1 MEKVFRTPLNYEIF
15 KTKYSHD
22 GCETWEDLSRTLV
35 NQVCGPEGADL
46 PKDVKDGIY
55 EIIRDMKFIPG
66 GRYLYYAGRK
76 VKFYN
81 NCFSGTTGIVT
92 NHGLLPM
99 KEVFRLQESGR
110 RVEILS
116 PVDGRFKNAKMHKH
130 GVQDVYRLV
139 FAPLRGRSKITY
151 EVEATEDHKWAL
163 IDGGQTTN
171 LSIGDVVP
179 ANKYYAGRDDV
190 GFLHGFMFGDGNRH
204 GQLRLCSDKDQQ
216 YVAFFQCMN
225 QVTITYPEFADG
237 DPVIYASHKIDWKK
251 LPENKNPAYIASFI
265 EGWIAADGS
274 DDRMLCSVDKEA
286 LEWFRKNAI
295 HAGIVIS
302 GELREQVRDVNIG
315 EYYYQNHSIFIQ
327 NFSRGEK
334 WNGFKLIEKE
344 WIGEEEVYCPFEPEY
359 NRIVID
365 HGIDTFNCYLL
376 RAEEDT
382 REDWADLSWKSE
394 SCLITGGGIGIDYSV
409 YRPSGAT
416 ISRTGGTASG
426 PVPKML
432 MVNEIGRRVMQGGS
446 RRSAIYASLNW
457 QHGDIPSFLT
467 VKDWHKMPIAGT
479 EKTYWDVKN
488 LDWNFPAPLD
498 MTNISVNYDTAW
510 LMNYYK
516 TGDVGD
522 VFKKNVEQA
531 LATGEPG
538 FSFNFFD
545 KENETLRN
553 APVSADTWVLT
564 DDGYRQIRD
573 IIEEEVRVWT
583 GRQYAKT
590 VFKKTKESVN
600 TVVVN
605 MSGGRAIKA
614 DPDHEFLVENW
625 TGKGKNRRLSGIIKV
640 KAKDLQKGQIL
651 HTSYPTE
658 PAENVWEGDT
668 LAYWKGYA
676 YGDGSFNKHGADI
689 TLCSEASKVCG
700 VEMELDTFCSRFV
713 ESDARGYTR
722 AFIKDNWFSDK
733 SKSVYPT
740 ELSEREV
747 SLFLAGLFD
756 ADGSYDKELNLIRL
770 SSIHY
775 GFLEGVRRELEELG
789 IMSGITKAGHTTYSN
804 RQTYSLCINRGYT
817 KQFKELIPTI
827 RLKIVPKKEYR
838 KSVIKVISIQE
849 GPIEDVYCCDV
860 GVEEHSFMAEGV
872 IISNCTEVT
881 SADDSDVCNLGSV
894 NMSRIEDIDDFANVV
909 ELATIFL
916 LAGTIVADLPYEK
929 VARTREKNRRL
940 GLGLMGIHEWLIKRG
955 ERYEVT
961 PELHQWLA
969 VYRGVSDD
977 TSRRWADTMGV
988 SIPVANRAIAP
999 TGTIGMVAGTTTG
1012 IEPVYAVAYKRRY
1025 LKNKRWHYQYEIDT
1039 AARNLIEETG
1049 CDPSKVESAIDLA
1062 SDYERRIK
1070 FQADVQD
1077 YVDMAISST
1086 INLPPRADQN
1096 FSAEEFS
1103 SVLASYASR
1112 LRGFTCY
1119 PDGSRGGQPL
1129 TSVPYEEAIKALG
1142 TEYEEHMVYNDVC
1155 DITGGGYCGT

>member
-46 PKDVKDGIY
+46 PKDIKDGIY

-81 NCFSGTTGIVT
+81 
-92 NHGLLPM
+92 
-99 KEVFRLQESGR
+99 
-110 RVEILS
+110 
-116 PVDGRFKNAKMHKH
+116 
-130 GVQDVYRLV
+130 
-139 FAPLRGRSKITY
+139 
-151 EVEATEDHKWAL
+151 
-163 IDGGQTTN
+163 
-171 LSIGDVVP
+171 
-179 ANKYYAGRDDV
+179 
-190 GFLHGFMFGDGNRH
+190 
-204 GQLRLCSDKDQQ
+204 
-216 YVAFFQCMN
+216 
-225 QVTITYPEFADG
+225 
-237 DPVIYASHKIDWKK
+237 
-251 LPENKNPAYIASFI
+251 
-265 EGWIAADGS
+265 
-274 DDRMLCSVDKEA
+274 
-286 LEWFRKNAI
+286 
-295 HAGIVIS
+295 
-302 GELREQVRDVNIG
+302 
-315 EYYYQNHSIFIQ
+315 
-327 NFSRGEK
+327 
-334 WNGFKLIEKE
+334 
-344 WIGEEEVYCPFEPEY
+344 
-359 NRIVID
+359 
-365 HGIDTFNCYLL
+365 NCYLL

-426 PVPKML
+426 PIPKML

-457 QHGDIPSFLT
+457 QHGDIHSFLT

-479 EKTYWDVKN
+479 DKTYWDVKN
-488 LDWNFPAPLD
+488 LDWSFPAPLD
-498 MTNISVNYDTAW
+498 MTNISVNYDTDW
-510 LMNYYK
+510 LLNYYK

-522 VFKKNVEQA
+522 VFKKNVAQA

-553 APVSADTWVLT
+553 A
-564 DDGYRQIRD
+564 
-573 IIEEEVRVWT
+573 
-583 GRQYAKT
+583 
-590 VFKKTKESVN
+590 
-600 TVVVN
+600 
-605 MSGGRAIKA
+605 
-614 DPDHEFLVENW
+614 
-625 TGKGKNRRLSGIIKV
+625 
-640 KAKDLQKGQIL
+640 
-651 HTSYPTE
+651 
-658 PAENVWEGDT
+658 
-668 LAYWKGYA
+668 
-676 YGDGSFNKHGADI
+676 
-689 TLCSEASKVCG
+689 
-700 VEMELDTFCSRFV
+700 
-713 ESDARGYTR
+713 
-722 AFIKDNWFSDK
+722 
-733 SKSVYPT
+733 
-740 ELSEREV
+740 
-747 SLFLAGLFD
+747 
-756 ADGSYDKELNLIRL
+756 
-770 SSIHY
+770 
-775 GFLEGVRRELEELG
+775 
-789 IMSGITKAGHTTYSN
+789 
-804 RQTYSLCINRGYT
+804 
-817 KQFKELIPTI
+817 
-827 RLKIVPKKEYR
+827 
-838 KSVIKVISIQE
+838 
-849 GPIEDVYCCDV
+849 
-860 GVEEHSFMAEGV
+860 
-872 IISNCTEVT
+872 CTEVA

-894 NMSRIEDIDDFANVV
+894 NMSRIDSIDDFSNVV
-909 ELATIFL
+909 QLATIFL

-977 TSRRWADTMGV
+977 TSKRWANTMGV
-988 SIPVANRAIAP
+988 SVPVANRAIAP

-1086 INLPPRADQN
+1086 INLPPRADQS
-1096 FSAEEFS
+1096 FSADEFS